1 MGLFDTLRRALGMKP
16 ARRDNYAATYGN
28 GSGGGFAGSSVNR
41 LTASL
46 ATWSGSVNAD
56 LDGSLVILRA
66 RGRQLAA
73 SNEYGRRFLSM
84 VATNVVGRKGPALQV
99 RAKRD
104 QRDPNKPTTL
114 DKSANDAVEIH
125 WQLWGK
131 RADITGR
138 ADFAHQCRVIAK
150 AVARDGEAL
159 IRIVTQRDLPYGIAI
174 QLLEVDR
181 LDESINQVIGSTTIR
196 QGVEIDST
204 GRPVAYWIKADHPGE
219 RYGGKGTVERVPAD
233 QIIHAFLP
241 ERAEQVRGYT
251 WFHAILLRAHQLHGY
266 NDSAVIAA
274 RIGASKIAT
283 LEADPDSAPAG
294 NAGDM
299 LADSK
304 VGGIPQINAEGGEIL
319 DLTGLP
325 GVKLNSWNPD
335 YPHANFESFVKACMR
350 GISAGLDVATHNLS
364 GDMTDVNYSSARI
377 AELSER
383 EVWMI
388 LQDWFIFQVVEPIY
402 QRWLA
407 IALLRGDITFE
418 VSGKSLP
425 ADKFSKF
432 ANASRFQGRRWRWVD
447 PAKEMAAFKEAV
459 DLKVTSR
466 TRIAAEQGEDF
477 EDVLDELAQEDALID
492 AAGLKPA
499 PPPAAPA
506 ADPNLQKNPPN
517 AAAEDDAT
525 KAMAR
530 MHADVLATLRELM
543 ARPPAAGESST
554 TRIKVENGITEA
566 DVRTTV
572 REEMEAMPIIINVPQ
587 QAAPVVN
594 VAGAVVNVEPTP
606 VTMEATFNP
615 EISLRATLDQAPRKT
630 TSEIV
635 RDAGGNIISTTQI
648 ERNF

>member
-1 MGLFDTLRRALGMKP
+1 MGLMDTLRRAFGIKP

-28 GSGGGFAGSSVNR
+28 GTSAGFAGAGVNR

-56 LDGSLVILRA
+56 LDGSIVILRA

-73 SNEYGRRFLSM
+73 SNEYGRRFLSLCA
-84 VATNVVGRKGPALQV
+84 VNIVGRKGPQLQV
-99 RAKRD
+99 RAKQA

-114 DKSANDAVEIH
+114 DKSANDAIEVH
-125 WQLWGK
+125 WALWGK

-138 ADFAHQCRVIAK
+138 SDFAHQCRVIAK

-159 IRIVTQRDLPYGIAI
+159 IRIVTRRDLPYGMAI
-174 QLLEVDR
+174 QLLEADR

-204 GRPVAYWIKADHPGE
+204 GRPIAYWIKADHPGE
-219 RYGGKGTVERVPAD
+219 RYGVKGTVERVPAD
-233 QIIHAFLP
+233 QIIHSFLP

-251 WFHAILLRAHQLHGY
+251 WFHAILMRAHQLHGF
-266 NDSAVIAA
+266 NDSAVVAA

-283 LEADPDSAPAG
+283 LEADPDSAIS

-299 LADSK
+299 IADHK
-304 VGGIPQINAEGGEIL
+304 PGGIPQINAEGGEIL

-407 IALLRGDITFE
+407 LALLRGEITFE

-425 ADKFSKF
+425 ADKLAKF

-447 PAKEMAAFKEAV
+447 PAKEIAAFKEAV
-459 DLKVTSR
+459 DLKIASR
-466 TRIAAEQGEDF
+466 TRIAAEQGDDF
-477 EDVLDELAQEDALID
+477 EDVLDELAQEDQMID
-492 AAGLKPA
+492 AAGLKPV
-499 PPPAAPA
+499 PPPAPA
-506 ADPNLQKNPPN
+506 KEPDA
-517 AAAEDDAT
+517 DDA
-525 KAMAR
+525 KKGIVIENHVHVPESVVNLEAR
-530 MHADVLATLRELM
+530 IET
-543 ARPPAAGESST
+543 PAPVSKT
-554 TRIKVENGITEA
+554 TTIERDEA
-566 DVRTTV
+566 HEAVRTHETFKY
-572 REEMEAMPIIINVPQ
+572 Q
-587 QAAPVVN
+587 
-594 VAGAVVNVEPTP
+594 EP
-606 VTMEATFNP
+606 
-615 EISLRATLDQAPRKT
+615 K
-630 TSEIV
+630 
-635 RDAGGNIISTTQI
+635 
-648 ERNF
+648 